1 MKRKSQEKPV
11 GKNSQP
17 VGLKKKKKPYVVELH
32 TNMIYTMV
40 EVRVIKNAVQPRTK
54 GKH

>member
-17 VGLKKKKKPYVVELH
+17 VGLKKKKALRSRIAHEYDLH
-32 TNMIYTMV
+32 NGRSACY
-40 EVRVIKNAVQPRTK
+40 
-54 GKH
+54 